1 MWNNGRN
8 GEFTS
13 PMGEEILV
21 RSTTIAKLKVDG
33 ITKDSPFFYTMVKIN
48 SPFDKL
54 EKGIF
59 GALITTSPHVGY
71 ASESAPAFNQPQYER
86 PFYYYFDQHGK
97 LISKSQSK
105 LASSAPETDRANS
118 RGASTIPPGKR

>member
-33 ITKDSPFFYTMVKIN
+33 ITKDSLLLYTMVKL
-48 SPFDKL
+48 SFAFDKL
-54 EKGIF
+54 VEGMF
-59 GALITTSPHVGY
+59 GTSITTSPHI
-71 ASESAPAFNQPQYER
+71 AHTNESALAFSQPQYER
-86 PFYYYFDQHGK
+86 PFDYYLDEHGRFVFDN
-97 LISKSQSK
+97 QSE
-105 LASSAPETDRANS
+105 LTSFAPETERANS
-118 RGASTIPPGKR
+118 